1 MNHPAR
7 TADPSSSHEAADFIV
22 GSGKQAQQQAQ
33 ASAAVRKHPG
43 LTSLEL
49 ARATGLDRFMLARR
63 LPELWKQGLLR
74 RGMVRKCSAS
84 NGRSAVTWHPYPASC
99 GASTGPQ
106 AA

>member
-7 TADPSSSHEAADFIV
+7 TADPSSSHEAAAHIV
-22 GSGKQAQQQAQ
+22 SSGLQTQQHSVA
-33 ASAAVRKHPG
+33 ASAVRKHPG

-63 LPELWKQGLLR
+63 LPELARNGLIV
-74 RGMVRKCSAS
+74 RGAVRKCSAS
-84 NGRSAVTWHPYPASC
+84 NGRNGCTWFPVNC
-99 GASTGPQ
+99 GFSTGPQ